1 MTGTEMTGIRMT
13 ARLAATVFVILR
25 GLKHESTFKPYQ
37 DQLSTRKLLE
47 ALDSRHGTPPPNLV
61 LRQGRLFLGQAKV
74 RA

>member
-25 GLKHESTFKPYQ
+25 GLKRESTFKPYQ

-47 ALDSRHGTPPPNLV
+47 ALDILE
-61 LRQGRLFLGQAKV
+61 
-74 RA
+74 